1 MIKLFNKA
9 KASAQDTAAAKSVPS
24 TGTGKLNQLKEI
36 LPYYPIGVRVR
47 YYPEFQ
53 ENIVLDSIIIAYII
67 NGKVFYS
74 DTEVRWEESGGG
86 NVITL
91 TTEGKVKRY
100 NSVDDFQFIIPAS
113 GGSEEKLDYF
123 RRETLGRNSGLTRGN
138 NITIIADQRS
148 QRLPLI
154 QTTVN
159 RRTLVTE
166 GFYANQKIVLLDVDV
181 DSFMLADQRSSY
193 RLSTRLPVVIKI
205 KEDGDVIHCTLVDF
219 AEHSVRITFSEDEP
233 LAAFIAADKSV
244 ILNLILPEQEKS
256 FTLKGNVYR
265 RGKEYAVV
273 TLDMIEKNGSFS
285 KMDMIDS
292 LEVKTLLL
300 QNAITSPA

>member
-1 MIKLFNKA
+1 MIKLFNKNDVPTTST
-9 KASAQDTAAAKSVPS
+9 KSALTPGVNR
-24 TGTGKLNQLKEI
+24 LNQLKEI
-36 LPYYPIGVRVR
+36 LPYYPIGARIR

-74 DTEVRWEESGGG
+74 DTEVSWKESGGK

-91 TTEGKVKRY
+91 TTEGKVKHY
-100 NSVDDFQFIIPAS
+100 DSIDDFQFVIPAS

-123 RRETLGRNSGLTRGN
+123 RRETLGRNSGLSLGN
-138 NITIIADQRS
+138 NITIIADQKS

-159 RRTLVTE
+159 RRTLVKE
-166 GFYANQKIVLLDVDV
+166 GFYANQQVVLLDVDA

-193 RLSTRLPVVIKI
+193 RLSTRLPVTIKI
-205 KEDGDVIHCTLVDF
+205 KKEGDVIHCTLVDF

-233 LAAFIAADKSV
+233 LAAFITADKTI

-256 FTLKGNVYR
+256 FTLRGTVFRRDKGY
-265 RGKEYAVV
+265 VV
-273 TLDMIEKNGSFS
+273 ITLEMIEKNGSFS
-285 KMDMIDS
+285 KMDIIDS